1 MPTRKR
7 ARTAVG
13 SDRRFIVRAEV
24 QNISLA
30 KAGSALTLVVC
41 DNNEKLGELRVGRGS
56 LFWRGSARKR
66 QKRVPWSRFAEML
79 NELAY
84 GSS

>member
-1 MPTRKR
+1 MPARKG
-7 ARTAVG
+7 ARMAGV
-13 SDRRFIVRAEV
+13 DRRFIVHAEV

-66 QKRVPWSRFAEML
+66 QKRIPWTRFADML

-84 GSS
+84 GRS